1 MLVHGAGVRSSRRVG
16 AVSRLSFVAFV
27 LVAGASCGA
36 PASSSFVATG
46 QTPESVDSV
55 AAYLGS
61 PAFRRSELERSL
73 VSTSNGYARRRLAS
87 YTESAWG
94 ALPEWNPPVAP
105 ARFVGAPSDE
115 AYVSLGIPSTRSE
128 TELLELGRRA
138 FVSYPLQLADYAEKA
153 LKRADAVTRYGLYE
167 HEGQVGGLV
176 RAKLADGS
184 VHLALTCATCHAK
197 PEGGRLVLGKTNDDL
212 RIDLLDAD
220 ASGNAPEPWGR
231 GRVDVTA
238 DGVQNPTAITD
249 LRPVRFQVNLHRA
262 GTLRNGLVPLA
273 IRIETLAI
281 TSLGETG
288 RPPREIA
295 LGLALYVR
303 SFGAA
308 LRSPSSVRSEGAHLF
323 ESHCARCHGGA
334 DLTGPAVPFEDVET
348 DAAILLGPERTT
360 GRARVPSLRGVAL
373 RSPLLSS
380 GSVRTLDELLL
391 PRAERPRGGHTF
403 GQDLAPAERE
413 KLLVWLRALD

>member
-1 MLVHGAGVRSSRRVG
+1 L
-16 AVSRLSFVAFV
+16 
-27 LVAGASCGA
+27 
-36 PASSSFVATG
+36 
-46 QTPESVDSV
+46 ESPV
-55 AAYLGS
+55 
-61 PAFRRSELERSL
+61 FRRRELEQSL
-73 VSTSNGYARRRLAS
+73 VSTTNGYARRRLTS

-94 ALPEWNPPVAP
+94 ALPEWNPKVAV
-105 ARFVGAPSDE
+105 ARFDFPPADE
-115 AYVSLGIPSTRSE
+115 AYVSLAIPKTGTE

-153 LKRADAVTRYGLYE
+153 LKRADAGTRYGLYE
-167 HEGQVGGLV
+167 HDGQVGGLV

-184 VHLALTCATCHAK
+184 EHLALTCATCHAK
-197 PEGGRLVLGKTNDDL
+197 PEGARLVLGKANDDL
-212 RIDLLDAD
+212 RIDLLEAD
-220 ASGNAPEPWGR
+220 ASGTAPEPWGP

-262 GTLRNGLVPLA
+262 GTLKNGLVPLA

-288 RPPREIA
+288 RPPREVA

-303 SFGAA
+303 SLGTT
-308 LRSPSSVRSEGAHLF
+308 LRAPSSVPSEATRIF
-323 ESHCARCHGGA
+323 ERHCARCHGGP
-334 DLTGPAVPFEDVET
+334 DLTGPAVPFEDVDT
-348 DAAILLGPERTT
+348 DAAIVLGPERTT

-380 GSVRTLDELLL
+380 GAVRTLDELLL
-391 PRAERPRGGHTF
+391 PRAQRPLGGHTF

-413 KLLVWLRALD
+413 KLLAWLRALD